1 MKNEITHSQIN
12 FSPIGFVSS
21 SQTEPY
27 QASKQPDELSM
38 DAVITLNSSFNFEQ
52 ALTDLDGCSH
62 LWIVYQFHKNENWK
76 PLVQTPRSNRKIG
89 VFATRSPYRPNPI
102 GISVVELKSVDG
114 LKIEIGANDLL
125 DGTPILD
132 IKPYHPEYDV
142 INDAKIKWLETSL
155 GPKFEIKFSP
165 VAEDKLDYLESADA
179 IYQLNLIKPFILR
192 QLQYDPT
199 NNDKK
204 RVDQNN
210 LLYKSL
216 WTLSYRTWRI
226 DFIVSEQT
234 VAVLDIRTGY
244 TADDLNNIE
253 DKYSDKKIHRKFL
266 KHFS

>member
-1 MKNEITHSQIN
+1 MNKKISTVEITLSA
-12 FSPIGFVSS
+12 IGFVSS
-21 SQTEPY
+21 AQTEPY

-38 DAVITLNSSFNFEQ
+38 DAVITLNSGFNFEQ

-62 LWIVYQFHKNENWK
+62 LWIIYQFHKNENWK

-89 VFATRSPYRPNPI
+89 VFATRSPYRPNAI
-102 GISVVELKSVDG
+102 GMSVVELKSIDG

-125 DGTPILD
+125 DGTPVLD

-142 INDAKIKWLETSL
+142 MADAKIKWLETSL

-199 NNDKK
+199 NSDKK

-210 LLYKSL
+210 AL

-226 DFIVSEQT
+226 DFIISEQT
-234 VAVLDIRTGY
+234 VAVLDVRTGY
-244 TADDLNNIE
+244 SDDDLNNIE
-253 DKYSDKKIHRKFL
+253 DKYSDKKIHRKFVTQ
-266 KHFS
+266 FS

>member
-1 MKNEITHSQIN
+1 M
-12 FSPIGFVSS
+12 
-21 SQTEPY
+21 
-27 QASKQPDELSM
+27 
-38 DAVITLNSSFNFEQ
+38 
-52 ALTDLDGCSH
+52 
-62 LWIVYQFHKNENWK
+62 
-76 PLVQTPRSNRKIG
+76 
-89 VFATRSPYRPNPI
+89 
-102 GISVVELKSVDG
+102 SVVELKSIDG

-142 INDAKIKWLETSL
+142 MADAKIKWLETSL

-165 VAEDKLDYLESADA
+165 VVEDKLDYFETADSS
-179 IYQLNLIKPFILR
+179 YQLNLIKPFILR

-199 NNDKK
+199 NSDKK

-210 LLYKSL
+210 AL

-226 DFIVSEQT
+226 DFIISEQT

-244 TADDLNNIE
+244 SDDDLNNIE

-266 KHFS
+266 TQFS